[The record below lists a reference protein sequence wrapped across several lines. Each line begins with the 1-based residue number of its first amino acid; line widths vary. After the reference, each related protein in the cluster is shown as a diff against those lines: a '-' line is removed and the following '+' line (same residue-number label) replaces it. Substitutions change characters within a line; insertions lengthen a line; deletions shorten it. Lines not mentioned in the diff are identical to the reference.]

1 MGSQPFVKFKNLGRM
16 AFTQAYQMQK
26 EVART
31 LLEEVACH
39 SQDMVSGNTVLLVEH
54 DPVYTVG
61 IRSKQYS
68 AEVEER
74 LRKLRADFVRTN
86 RGGLV
91 TFHGPGQL
99 VAYPILYLGSFF
111 KDKSMR
117 SYVHSLEQMII
128 DFCTR
133 FQLEAKTTEHTGVWI
148 GDNKIAA
155 IGVHGSRYVTTHGI
169 AINCN
174 TDLSWFDH
182 IVPCGIK
189 DKGVTSLSREL
200 GRVVT
205 INEAYPI
212 LVTAFER
219 QFKCTAVGEIKCS

>member
-1 MGSQPFVKFKNLGRM
+1 MGSLPLVKFKNLGRM
-16 AFTQAYQMQK
+16 AFTQAYQIQC

-31 LLEEVACH
+31 LLEEVASNRH
-39 SQDMVSGNTVLLVEH
+39 GTATRNTVLVVEH

-68 AEVEER
+68 TEVEER
-74 LRKLRADFVRTN
+74 LKKLQADFVRTN

-99 VAYPILYLGSFF
+99 VAYPVLYLGSFF
-111 KDKSMR
+111 NDKSMR
-117 SYVHSLEQMII
+117 SYVHSLERMII
-128 DFCTR
+128 NFCAR
-133 FQLEAKTTEHTGVWI
+133 FQLDAKTTENTGVWI

-155 IGVHGSRYVTTHGI
+155 IGVHGSRYITTHGI

-182 IVPCGIK
+182 IVPCGIA

-200 GRVVT
+200 GRLVT
-205 INEAYPI
+205 INEAYPV
-212 LVTAFER
+212 LVAAFEQ
-219 QFKCTAVGEIKCS
+219 QFKCTAIGEING

>member
-1 MGSQPFVKFKNLGRM
+1 MGSLPLVKFKNLGRM
-16 AFTQAYQMQK
+16 AFAQAYQIQS

-31 LLEEVACH
+31 LLEEVASNRH
-39 SQDMVSGNTVLLVEH
+39 GTATRNTVLVVEH

-68 AEVEER
+68 TEVEER
-74 LRKLRADFVRTN
+74 LKKLQADFVRTN

-99 VAYPILYLGSFF
+99 VAYPVLYLGSFF
-111 KDKSMR
+111 NDKSMR
-117 SYVHSLEQMII
+117 SYVHSLERMII
-128 DFCTR
+128 NFCAR
-133 FQLEAKTTEHTGVWI
+133 FQLDAKTTENTGVWI

-155 IGVHGSRYVTTHGI
+155 IGVHGSRYITTHGI

-182 IVPCGIK
+182 IVPCGIA
-189 DKGVTSLSREL
+189 DKGVTSLSQEL
-200 GRVVT
+200 GRLVT
-205 INEAYPI
+205 INEAYPV
-212 LVTAFER
+212 LVAAFEQ
-219 QFKCTAVGEIKCS
+219 QFKCTAIGEING

>member
-1 MGSQPFVKFKNLGRM
+1 MGSLPLVKFKNLGRM
-16 AFTQAYQMQK
+16 AFAQAYQIQS

-31 LLEEVACH
+31 LLEEVASNRH
-39 SQDMVSGNTVLLVEH
+39 GTATRNTVLVVEH

-68 AEVEER
+68 TEVEER
-74 LRKLRADFVRTN
+74 LKKLQADFVRTN

-99 VAYPILYLGSFF
+99 VAYPVLYLGSFF
-111 KDKSMR
+111 NDKSMR
-117 SYVHSLEQMII
+117 SYVHSLERMII
-128 DFCTR
+128 NFCAR
-133 FQLEAKTTEHTGVWI
+133 FQLDAKTTENTGVWI

-155 IGVHGSRYVTTHGI
+155 IGVHGSRYITTHGI

-182 IVPCGIK
+182 IEPCGIA
-189 DKGVTSLSREL
+189 DKGVTSLSQEL
-200 GRVVT
+200 GRLVT
-205 INEAYPI
+205 ISDAYPV
-212 LVTAFER
+212 LVAAFEQ
-219 QFKCTAVGEIKCS
+219 QFKCTAIGEING